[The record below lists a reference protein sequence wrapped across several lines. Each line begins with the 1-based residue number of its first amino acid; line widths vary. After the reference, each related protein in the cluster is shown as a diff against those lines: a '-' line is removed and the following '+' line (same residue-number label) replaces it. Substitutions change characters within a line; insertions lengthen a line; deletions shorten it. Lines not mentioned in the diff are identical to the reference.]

1 MKELIDDLLTYSMVN
16 IRQDKL
22 KTVDL
27 NKVVQD
33 IMQDFETHMKEAQVK
48 ISVDILPSIKADA
61 SQMQQLF
68 QNLINNAFK
77 YRTRQGIPSITISN
91 KIVQYNDPSIAHFN
105 DLANEPYYLIEV
117 IDNGIGF
124 SQEHAENIFEV
135 FQRLHNRSEYEGTG
149 IGLAIVQRVVHNHCG
164 FIKAQSAV
172 GKGATFQILLPVEGI
187 GH

>member
-77 YRTRQGIPSITISN
+77 YRTPQGVPSITISN

-105 DLANEPYYLIEV
+105 NLANEPYYLIEV

-172 GKGATFQILLPVEGI
+172 GEGATFQILLPVEGI